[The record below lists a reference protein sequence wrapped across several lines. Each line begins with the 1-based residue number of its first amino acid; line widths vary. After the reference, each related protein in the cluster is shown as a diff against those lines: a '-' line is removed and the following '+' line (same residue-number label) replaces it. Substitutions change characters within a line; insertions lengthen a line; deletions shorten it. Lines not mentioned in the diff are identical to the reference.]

1 MVLHG
6 TEDTSVRSSAAVE
19 EHINMAVIKVQ
30 LAYLAGIVTSCMPK
44 LMALYSWQWPVM
56 AGDETNPCP
65 YQTEAELSQKKN
77 PTWPVNVTIRICF
90 SQSKI
95 NRKI

>member
-44 LMALYSWQWPVM
+44 LMALYS
-56 AGDETNPCP
+56 
-65 YQTEAELSQKKN
+65 
-77 PTWPVNVTIRICF
+77 
-90 SQSKI
+90 
-95 NRKI
+95 